1 MIKEYLIL
9 LDSLTLIFAFIVFL
23 TCINIYKKV
32 KGNGFL
38 LITIAFLWMLII
50 RALWLSCTIV
60 KCVWVK
66 EILGSLTVTFW
77 LLISIAFVIFER
89 DIKKVIK

>member
-23 TCINIYKKV
+23 TSINIYKKV

-38 LITIAFLWMLII
+38 LITMAFSWMIII
-50 RALWLSCTIV
+50 RALWLACTIV
-60 KCVWVK
+60 ACVWVK

-89 DIKKVIK
+89 EIKKIIK